1 MPLNCLWSSEKDNQ
15 IMTNTELE
23 TEATAMMVEDRELY
37 TLLRKSRPGLRREG
51 EFSKDEDGFAP
62 D

>member
-23 TEATAMMVEDRELY
+23 TETTVMVAEYKGLY
-37 TLLRKSRPGLRREG
+37 TLLRKSLPGLRREG
-51 EFSKDEDGFAP
+51 EFPEDGFAP
-62 D
+62 G

>member
-1 MPLNCLWSSEKDNQ
+1 MPLNCLWSNEKDNQ

-23 TEATAMMVEDRELY
+23 TQTTVMMVEDKELC
-37 TLLRKSRPGLRREG
+37 TLLRKSLPGLRREG
-51 EFSKDEDGFAP
+51 EFPEDGFAP